1 MWRFPVIDYANK
13 QVVQFRTDNI
23 FEGMYLEAF
32 EKFIYYYSPVMI
44 VRHPTKKPKLK
55 PKDERTC
62 RFCQRSHPDVSFRK
76 DAHVIPHFMGNH
88 KLIHDEECDECNG
101 IFSKYETSLAD
112 FTGVFRTADKIRGK
126 NGIPKFG
133 DQNRGITIQLDKDEE
148 NRDILSITGHSLDRM
163 QYKEDEKSYIINVA
177 KTTYIPLYVMK
188 ALYKI
193 AYTVLPKDLL
203 ADYSP
208 TYQIF
213 NTNKNDGKQID
224 FCKLFVTTLP
234 QRIVDT
240 PFMLIYNKNKEHI
253 DKPIPST
260 MVILQ
265 FGRFIYQYIL
275 PSVNDLVFLTQG
287 QKCQVFFSPPYWKVG
302 DDTPVLKLLDLWS
315 ILPKKDDIE
324 HLKFTFTSDP
334 LFVPKSQTE

>member
-1 MWRFPVIDYANK
+1 MWKSPVIDYANK
-13 QVVQFRTDNI
+13 QIIQFRTDNI
-23 FEGMYLEAF
+23 FEGLYLEAF
-32 EKFIYYYSPVMI
+32 EKFIHYYSPVMI
-44 VRHPTKKPKLK
+44 VRHPTKKLMLK
-55 PKDERTC
+55 PKAARTC
-62 RFCQRSHPDVSFRK
+62 RFCQRSHPDATFNK
-76 DAHVIPHFMGNH
+76 DAHTIPHFMGNPN
-88 KLIHDEECDECNG
+88 LIHDEECDECNNL
-101 IFSKYETSLAD
+101 FSRYETCLAD
-112 FTGVFRTADKIRGK
+112 FTGAFRTTDLVRGK
-126 NGIPKFG
+126 NGVPKFG
-133 DQNRGITIQLDKDEE
+133 SKERGITIHVEKDENDKDIIAINGFSTE
-148 NRDILSITGHSLDRM
+148 RM

-177 KTTYIPLYVMK
+177 KTTYTPLYVMK

-224 FCKLFVTTLP
+224 FCKLFVATLP

-253 DKPIPST
+253 EKPIPST

-265 FGRFIYQYIL
+265 FGRFMYQYIL
-275 PSVNDLVFLTQG
+275 PSLNDLVFLTQG
-287 QKCQVFFSPPYWKVG
+287 QKCQVFFSPPYWKIG
-302 DDTPVLKLLDLWS
+302 DETPSLKLLDMWS

-324 HLKFTFTSDP
+324 HLKLQFKF
-334 LFVPKSQTE
+334 